1 MSDMNADDDSASF
14 YTDDD
19 DDSGNESD
27 NGNERDHDGVTTMM
41 NNNNDDDD
49 EEYGNSDD
57 GDDTDDDD
65 DDDMIDYPTFTSGLS
80 LDHRMRV
87 KDARRVLFDREA
99 QRMRPMI
106 ESQIRNDMDDEW
118 RGVLTLPDLQ
128 STTFDFQ
135 LLKNLLSSSSSS
147 SQQQQQQQ
155 QHSDEEDDIGEVV
168 MRKSS
173 GGGDHP
179 SSDRLRVLQ
188 AKQRGDTWRYDLG
201 LESSTVDGG
210 DGGDGVD
217 GEGEEG
223 SEEGDTN
230 DIDTYSDVTVDLESD
245 GNESEEDE

>member
-99 QRMRPMI
+99 QRLRPMI

-135 LLKNLLSSSSSS
+135 LLKNLLSSSS
-147 SQQQQQQQ
+147 QQPQH
-155 QHSDEEDDIGEVV
+155 QHSEEEDDGGEVM

-173 GGGDHP
+173 GGGDQP

-201 LESSTVDGG
+201 LESSTVDGEG
-210 DGGDGVD
+210 
-217 GEGEEG
+217 GEEG
-223 SEEGDTN
+223 SEEENTN